1 MTSKSSET
9 YQWLRSRLAD
19 VMGFGGTDEI
29 ARYVKYDNK
38 NLIDTLGTFYFIPG
52 LDISIPGLDIIN
64 IYLEHQLRYCMF

>member
-29 ARYVKYDNK
+29 AKYVKYNNK
-38 NLIDTLGTFYFIPG
+38 YLIATIGTFHFLLG
-52 LDISIPGLDIIN
+52 LSLSIPGLNVIN
-64 IYLEHQLRYCMF
+64 IYLKHQLH